1 MKGAFV
7 HMVRFCWTCARVFP
21 MLEGMGVLLHMG
33 SEGSGRSAAGRLRA
47 MEAPASDG
55 AGKSSRAPVPP
66 PPSADAVRPMG
77 EHPVSLA
84 PDDSS
89 PASDGADLRVSL
101 GELSGVRDSDLPSDF
116 HARVRRSK
124 PRLRLRAKHALA
136 AMLLLTMVTCASLTL
151 LVRQSLNYAAVSAAS
166 AAGCAS
172 SGGVSSSGSDVAS
185 EGDEDTSSDD
195 GSADAASPS
204 DDAVA
209 APEDTRLDLNTATKE
224 QLDTLPGVGPVT
236 AERIIEHRNRIGR
249 FTSVDQLLD
258 VTGIGSKTLE
268 KIRPGARV

>member
-1 MKGAFV
+1 
-7 HMVRFCWTCARVFP
+7 

-33 SEGSGRSAAGRLRA
+33 SEGSVRSAAGRLRA

-185 EGDEDTSSDD
+185 EGNEDASAPADD
-195 GSADAASPS
+195 GSAAAATPS
-204 DDAVA
+204 DDALA
-209 APEDTRLDLNTATKE
+209 ASEDPRIDLNTATKE

-268 KIRPGARV
+268 KIRPGVRV